1 MRNYIGPISL
11 GHSALM
17 TSVALQLK

>member
-11 GHSALM
+11 EHSALM
-17 TSVALQLK
+17 TSVALQLM